1 MDNLYHA
8 FTTADGVFYDIYDKT
23 RQSIFTEYS
32 SFKNRL
38 VYNYQT
44 KELAFQEEN
53 TKHLFTSIGEMQT
66 TLYNLIDAAIE
77 GLCVCS
83 IDAPE
88 IKSNTIVQNLYN
100 RQFSRFSILSSD
112 DHKVLDKTLLYNQI
126 VFDILF
132 DKYLSESEIMTC
144 NRYVEKMREKLEE
157 DKYFTESLNK
167 KISAALKT
175 NYEKNSNPAIE
186 DELKKLGI
194 NPEKY
199 TEYYY
204 PVLRNNLNRKKP
216 EFIWN
221 HLYINRNILT
231 DRQYRR
237 VLKIDKNYSY
247 DNFITDL
254 IAYNEYVNKSV
265 LLHVNG
271 HFKQY
276 FIMSMDYYFLETYK
290 RIDFIFKYVDTML
303 SVGLSEV
310 DGNDYMLKR
319 FTPIVLFPYMDNDKV
334 QLGYKHKYY
343 RPPIY
348 IEDYLLNQIRN
359 SGKYNQV
366 EFATLLLKYQLV
378 RAKAYEL
385 FNCLCRYVSDNYT
398 EIETFI
404 SENFNMF
411 SYHNS
416 NKIWDTLCSFKKM
429 DNEEKRSF
437 KNIAKNF
444 MLVNQAIF
452 PKSYDKGNL
461 NEVNDMR
468 KSNEEN

>member
-23 RQSIFTEYS
+23 KQSLFTEYS

-44 KELAFQEEN
+44 NELAFQEEN

-88 IKSNTIVQNLYN
+88 IKSNTIIQNLYN
-100 RQFSRFSILSSD
+100 RQLSRFNILSSN
-112 DHKVLDKTLLYNQI
+112 DHKVLNKTLLCNQI

-132 DKYLSESEIMTC
+132 DKYLGESEIMTC
-144 NRYVEKMREKLEE
+144 NRFVEKMYEKL
-157 DKYFTESLNK
+157 KKMYSIESLNK

-175 NYEKNSNPAIE
+175 NYEKISNPTIE
-186 DELKKLGI
+186 DELKRLGI

-204 PVLRNNLNRKKP
+204 PVLHNNPNRKKP

-221 HLYINRNILT
+221 HFYFNRNILT

-237 VLKIDKNYSY
+237 ILKIDKNYSY
-247 DNFITDL
+247 DNFIDDL
-254 IAYNEYVNKSV
+254 KEYKKYVENIVLPHENKSV
-265 LLHVNG
+265 
-271 HFKQY
+271 KKY

-303 SVGLSEV
+303 SAGLSKV

-319 FTPIVLFPYMDNDKV
+319 FTPIVLFPYIDKDNI
-334 QLGYKHKYY
+334 QLGYKYKYY

-348 IEDYLLNQIRN
+348 IEDYLLCQIRD
-359 SGKYNQV
+359 SKEYDPCK
-366 EFATLLLKYQLV
+366 FATLLLKYQLV

-385 FNCLCRYVSDNYT
+385 FHCLCRYASDDYR
-398 EIETFI
+398 EIKTFI
-404 SENFNMF
+404 SKNYNMI

-429 DNEEKRSF
+429 DNEEKRTF

-444 MLVNQAIF
+444 MFVNQAIF